1 MRLRDAAILSECFRG
16 SFASSKNGSSASS
29 KNGSSI
35 NQSRNSATRGEM
47 IEYQYVALNSI
58 IVVFMEVKKEY
69 MSGKNLLNQ
78 IAQGMA
84 EGVDIPGL
92 FYGRHP
98 GGLADTG
105 LFSVCCFQRCKQSLG
120 FD

>member
-16 SFASSKNGSSASS
+16 SFASS

-84 EGVDIPGL
+84 EIDGVDIPGL

-98 GGLADTG
+98 VGLADTG
-105 LFSVCCFQRCKQSLG
+105 LLSV
-120 FD
+120 